1 MPNTGERQGSEIAQL
16 YVRDLVGQVTR
27 PVKELKGFERVT
39 LDPGETR
46 KVSFTLRRDQLAYYG
61 LDEQLVLDPGD
72 YQVWIGPNSAEGLK
86 GEFKAL

>member
-1 MPNTGERQGSEIAQL
+1 MTNTGERQGSEIAQL

>member
-1 MPNTGERQGSEIAQL
+1 MTNTGERQGSEIAQL

-46 KVSFTLRRDQLAYYG
+46 KVNFSLRRDQLAYYG